1 MKSRR
6 KTVSPWE
13 TDRFGYRLQSIAE
26 LRMSGVA
33 ACVLD
38 ALELSEASVAMKMP
52 PATVTAYIRHL
63 CVRYGVKNQV
73 ALAMALQ
80 REVWLETG
88 SAS

>member
-38 ALELSEASVAMKMP
+38 ALPLHEAAAALQMP
-52 PATVTAYIRHL
+52 PDTINAYILRL
-63 CVRYGVKNQV
+63 CVRYKARNQV
-73 ALAMALQ
+73 ALALALQ